1 MSKINDNDPLGIRT
15 AKSGSQQ
22 LSDPLGIRGSQKKN
36 ISETGTNENAIV
48 PQQSQRQIVQSPK
61 QNIDAFTNNNLPAAF
76 DFDSYSKQIVDIFK
90 PSEVFK
96 KAKNQAKLDDASK
109 IVDVSGYAPASKSTD
124 YTQKEKENIFRIDGT
139 TKGEGY
145 LGTLKSADGKD
156 VTEYSIVVEIDGKEI
171 EIPSI
176 VPTLNDNELNL
187 MLNDIIPNNKEI
199 PKEIIDKSIEFYK
212 ERERAG
218 LPAFAEKGEQINK
231 GGLKVGIGIADKDKL
246 EAIQAVIQ
254 ENELTK
260 IKYEKE
266 NDISKVQDV
275 NTGEV
280 IIPDDYEK
288 VKINPNPIGSEAY
301 LNFEAMK
308 SEYRQFENNLKYFSE
323 KYGTDAG
330 GSIDLYCKYNEM
342 YEAEAKKKG
351 IDKIWDNVE
360 TQEEYDITVKE
371 IEEFNKSFNEKFDET
386 IRGGK
391 DISLQ
396 NKDNKLSTIGQIDQN
411 INYIFHN
418 VLTGSLVG
426 RSLLYTKSLMDA
438 VVGKGTVGEQF
449 RKNYKQY
456 TVNQSR
462 YKDIPLATEIFSI
475 AVPLAVDILP
485 FSTFGSNANAITN
498 SIWKSGSNFLTKLGV
513 KPLLSNSVALNMTN
527 TMLKSGFNFGLTL
540 GQYNGVMAI
549 TDELTKKKISE
560 LNKES
565 VKNIFDQTADGFI
578 TGIAVGTISGLN
590 SILLQNLNSKLVKSL
605 YKIDPKTG
613 KFIIKQGNITNKLK
627 AVSIGGN
634 IASTTIE
641 GGAFTVIGASLEEDG
656 LKNLTW
662 EGVLEESFKFLVAMK
677 LQPGAIKNMRKEANS
692 PVIVD
697 NKFTPNKAFTK
708 GYDADFN
715 LIELKLTG
723 VKNKAEL
730 VEMSKDGKWL
740 ENKLSDKK
748 IPQLTKVKLLACNG
762 IFVKKPIDIY
772 KSEYK
777 EINGEHYVNSY
788 DAKDNLVDVRKVK
801 SKAEGKNLEVYM
813 YNINLTTKA
822 IKSVE
827 GLSAES
833 VDKINAEYEKN
844 SRELLEL
851 NEALSISP
859 SQRTPLQN
867 EAIRKFNNRVE
878 KVKQTEAKEL
888 DAIREEIKTKEKEY
902 DKKDESGLQSSEQK
916 GKNIVEEQSV
926 EITGGKEAETG
937 GDVQTP
943 KEKEIVP
950 KTPTEAEYE
959 VINIDGKEYRIR
971 ENNDGTHEIRTKN
984 DAGLDIPLRTAEGK
998 NYEISKKVIAEYEK
1012 SKEEAIEKENEV
1024 ISKEIGIPLEVITAS
1039 NKAFKNSL
1047 KEEPITEAEAGKNAW
1062 ITIERSEWFKN
1073 LNPEQKKEA
1082 LSKISDVIERFTN
1095 SPLQPKDREKLPT
1108 EETYNL
1114 VYKGIKDRI
1123 KEVEKL
1129 IQEGA
1134 KWEAE
1139 QVEEFSATIGEMLNE
1154 RVFDNASRTEIKQI
1168 IKSIK
1173 NAEKG
1178 TKSETRDKNKL
1189 KSLHRIA
1196 DIINDATRKYQ
1207 DKVITKKIDAFGKQ
1221 ISVKKDITKSKSNKL
1236 SKKSNVSQE
1245 LIDVK
1250 ISAIKKIR
1258 SGKNLETLE
1267 AENENAKLNPEK
1279 DIIDI
1284 ISNEMAI
1291 DYLKVNQLRESFDE
1305 MLIDQ
1310 RIEAIKEIN
1319 TLTNK
1324 WKEWRSENIE
1334 ARKVEIEKERAEH
1347 KKDVEQKS
1355 NAITRN
1361 KAAVISIAKN
1371 IFGDIILAKER
1382 YKSGGDAK
1390 TLKNDILNS
1399 IDNII
1404 KSDDMDF
1411 LPVNKARQLFKMRNI
1426 IEGKETLSTSDIEI
1440 ISKGIN
1446 NLLKVPRGYIHS
1458 KYLREGGM
1466 KNMVKIKSIFGMVA
1480 EDLYSMLYTV
1490 SGNSANF
1497 NILKEAIYDK
1507 MFKGEYDAR
1516 SLRVELNDMVGNIIK
1531 ESFGKN
1537 KFLKN
1542 NLHIKSEKWGVKD
1555 AIVVKLGKTIPID
1568 KQQSIE
1574 EAKQQRM
1581 VDGRIKEIDK
1591 YEHTNIF
1598 EKMSLGQLITLD
1610 FYIKNDRALNKLLGE
1625 YSESTIEAIKL
1636 KIEEAYKKYPELKI
1650 FAEKIAKDYF
1660 PKTFKLNADIYKKDT
1675 GLELLEDPNYIPQK
1689 GISNKDMFEDG
1700 LGVMYGD
1707 SVQTLSIVAPQIK
1720 SIVGGGKLD
1729 VNRDIMDIIREHT
1742 HHTSEYVSKMESI
1755 KYIKNL
1761 IGDKDFRTAIENSL
1775 KFIDFSFSR
1784 NKTKGFLNILDQWLK
1799 DYAGL
1804 PSEKKK
1810 LDTFKKIVNRAAT
1823 SVLFFN
1829 ISVPIKQLGSFP
1841 NAVISYK
1848 TGNKILDAPLINE
1861 MKWLY
1866 ENATGYTGDYA
1877 TFYKNFWK
1885 SDFIRDRLG
1894 NTMDESFASLSEN
1907 MSKTKGE
1914 RNAKMVRDFMMK
1926 LGGIGIKYGDVGA
1939 IIMGYKANWVQ
1950 TLKSYRQSA
1959 EYKNTLKEDGIDIA
1973 ENKAIDY
1980 ANLETFKDASF
1991 SQQSD
1996 YIVNRGHFQ
2005 RHSPLSALLPY
2016 STTPNQY
2023 YRRLVEGYRGVK
2035 RSLSEKKAPK
2045 YEDIK
2050 KIVHYGIVQ
2059 PTIYS
2064 FLTRQL
2070 LKITNPNYTYK
2081 DAINMDDLD
2090 DWKDAILYGTEKMIL
2105 PLMRGNTFIERA
2117 FTSMIDELQKDAFF
2131 DYDPFQFNQYFRTAI
2146 EMTTKSIT
2154 AIENINGN
2162 WTYKDLYPLVYN
2174 ALYISD
2180 LGTGIGLSNI
2190 SKQAYR
2196 WTNYLLDNPGEIDKL
2211 EKSYKEIEKSSVYEP
2226 NESSV
2231 YNPKEYKSSEASVY
2245 KPKK

>member
-1 MSKINDNDPLGIRT
+1 MAKINDNDPLGIRT

-36 ISETGTNENAIV
+36 ISETDTPKVAII
-48 PQQSQRQIVQSPK
+48 PQQSQRQVVESSK
-61 QNIDAFTNNNLPAAF
+61 QNIYTFTNNNLPASF
-76 DFDSYSKQIVDIFK
+76 DFDSYSKKIVDIFK
-90 PSEVFK
+90 PSKVFK
-96 KAKNQAKLDDASK
+96 EAKDQARLDDASK
-109 IVDVSGYAPASKSTD
+109 ISDISGYAPISKSSD
-124 YTQKEKENIFRIDGT
+124 YTQKEKDNNFRLDET

-145 LGTLKSADGKD
+145 LGRLKSSDGKD
-156 VTEYSIVVEIDGKEI
+156 VTEYSIGVEIDGKEI
-171 EIPSI
+171 QIPTI
-176 VPTLNDNELNL
+176 VPTLNDSELNL

-231 GGLKVGIGIADKDKL
+231 GGLKTGIGIIDKNKIDV
-246 EAIQAVIQ
+246 IQAVTE

-260 IKYEKE
+260 IKYDKE

-275 NTGEV
+275 NTGEI

-288 VKINPNPIGSEAY
+288 VKVNPNPIGSEAY
-301 LNFEAMK
+301 QDFEGMK
-308 SEYRQFENNLKYFSE
+308 LEYRQFENNLKYFSE
-323 KYGTDAG
+323 MYNTDAS
-330 GSIDLYCKYNEM
+330 GSIDLYRQYNEM

-351 IDKIWDNVE
+351 IDKIWDDVE

-371 IEEFNKSFNEKFDET
+371 IEEFNKKFDKDFDNK
-386 IRGGK
+386 IRGEK
-391 DISLQ
+391 ISLQ
-396 NKDNKLSTIGQIDQN
+396 DKDNKLSVIGQLDQN

-426 RSLLYTKSLMDA
+426 RGLLYTKSLMDA

-449 RKNYKQY
+449 RKNYGQY
-456 TVNQSR
+456 IASQSR

-485 FSTFGSNANAITN
+485 FGTFGSNANAITN

-513 KPLLSNSVALNMTN
+513 KPILSNSVALNMTN

-540 GQYNGVMAI
+540 GQYNGAMAI

-560 LNKES
+560 LNNES
-565 VKNIFDQTADGFI
+565 AKNIFDQTADGLI
-578 TGIAVGTISGLN
+578 TGFAVGTISGLN

-662 EGVLEESFKFLVAMK
+662 DGVLQESFKFLVAMK

-697 NKFTPNKAFTK
+697 SKFTPDKAFTK

-715 LIELKLTG
+715 LRELKLTG

-730 VEMSKDGKWL
+730 VEMSKDSKWL
-740 ENKLSDKK
+740 ENKLADNK

-833 VDKINAEYEKN
+833 VDKINAEYEN
-844 SRELLEL
+844 SPRELLEL

-867 EAIRKFNNRVE
+867 EAIRKFNNRIE
-878 KVKQTEAKEL
+878 KVKQSEAKEL
-888 DAIREEIKTKEKEY
+888 EAIREEIKTKEKEY

-916 GKNIVEEQSV
+916 GENIVEEQSI
-926 EITGGKEAETG
+926 EITGGKKAETG

-943 KEKEIVP
+943 KEKEIAP
-950 KTPTEAEYE
+950 KTSTEAEYE
-959 VINIDGKEYRIR
+959 VVNVDGKEYRIK
-971 ENNDGTHEIRTKN
+971 EKSDGTHDIRTKN
-984 DAGLDIPLRTAEGK
+984 DEGLDIPLRTAEGT

-1012 SKEEAIEKENEV
+1012 SKEKAIENENDV
-1024 ISKEIGIPLEVITAS
+1024 ISKETGIPLEVITAS

-1062 ITIERSEWFKN
+1062 VTIERSEWFKN
-1073 LNPEQKKEA
+1073 LNPKQKKEA

-1095 SPLQPKDREKLPT
+1095 SPLQPKDRQKLPT
-1108 EETYNL
+1108 QETYNL

-1123 KEVEKL
+1123 KEVENL

-1134 KWEAE
+1134 KWESE

-1168 IKSIK
+1168 ITSIK

-1178 TKSETRDKNKL
+1178 AKSETRDKNKL

-1207 DKVITKKIDAFGKQ
+1207 DKIIEKEIDAFNKQ
-1221 ISVKKDITKSKSNKL
+1221 ISLKKDITKSKGNKL
-1236 SKKSNVSQE
+1236 SKKSSVSQE

-1250 ISAIKKIR
+1250 TSARKKIIG
-1258 SGKNLETLE
+1258 GKKIEELQI
-1267 AENENAKLNPEK
+1267 ENENAKLNPEI

-1334 ARKVEIEKERAEH
+1334 ERKVELEKERAEH
-1347 KKDVEQKS
+1347 KKDVEQKA

-1361 KAAVISIAKN
+1361 KASAISIAKN
-1371 IFGDIILAKER
+1371 IFGNLILAKE
-1382 YKSGGDAK
+1382 KFVQSGDIE
-1390 TLKNDILNS
+1390 TLKKDIVKS
-1399 IDNII
+1399 IDDII
-1404 KSDDMDF
+1404 ASDDMNF
-1411 LPVNKARQLFKMRNI
+1411 LSIDKARTLYKIRN
-1426 IEGKETLSTSDIEI
+1426 S
-1440 ISKGIN
+1440 IN
-1446 NLLKVPRGYIHS
+1446 NIKLISTVDIDIIKKDIIKLLEVPKGYVHN

-1466 KNMVKIKSIFGMVA
+1466 KNMVKIKSIYGMGA
-1480 EDLYSMLYTV
+1480 EDLYSLLYTV
-1490 SGNSANF
+1490 SGNSTNF
-1497 NILKEAIYDK
+1497 KILKDAIYDK

-1516 SLRVELNDMVGNIIK
+1516 SLKVKLNDIVRDIIK
-1531 ESFGKN
+1531 DTFGKN
-1537 KFLKN
+1537 KYLKN
-1542 NLHIKSEKWGVKD
+1542 NLHIKSEEWGVKD
-1555 AIVVKLGKTIPID
+1555 ALIVKLGKTIPIEI
-1568 KQQSIE
+1568 QQEIE
-1574 EAKQQRM
+1574 QAKQQRM

-1591 YEHTNIF
+1591 FEHTSLF

-1625 YSESTIEAIKL
+1625 YSESTIEAIKT
-1636 KIEEAYKKYPELKI
+1636 KIEEAYKKYPELKQ
-1650 FAEKIAKDYF
+1650 FAERISKTYF
-1660 PKTFKLNADIYKKDT
+1660 PETFKLNAEIYKKDT
-1675 GLELLEDPNYIPQK
+1675 GLDLLEDPNYIPQK
-1689 GISNKDMFEDG
+1689 AMSNKDMFEDG
-1700 LGVMYGD
+1700 LGTMYGD

-1729 VNRDIMDIIREHT
+1729 VNRDIMDVIREHT

-1761 IGDKDFRTAIENSL
+1761 IGNKDFRTAVENSL
-1775 KFIDFSFSR
+1775 KFIDFSFSK
-1784 NKTKGFLNILDQWLK
+1784 NKAKDFLNILDQWLK

-1804 PSEKKK
+1804 PTEKKK
-1810 LDTFKKIVNRAAT
+1810 SDTFKKIVNRAAT

-1829 ISVPIKQLGSFP
+1829 LSVPIKQLGSFP
-1841 NAVISYK
+1841 NAIVSYK
-1848 TGNKILDAPLINE
+1848 TGNKIVDAPLINE

-1894 NTMDESFASLSEN
+1894 NTMDESLASLSEN

-1914 RNAKMVRDFMMK
+1914 RNAKSVRDFLMK
-1926 LGGIGIKYGDVGA
+1926 IGGMGIKYGDVGA

-1950 TLKSYRQSA
+1950 TLKSYRKTD
-1959 EYKNTLKEDGIDIA
+1959 EYKNSLKNEGIDIA
-1973 ENKAIDY
+1973 ENKAIEY
-1980 ANLETFKDASF
+1980 ANLETFKDVSF

-1996 YIVNRGHFQ
+1996 YIVNRGQFQ

-2023 YRRLVEGYRGVK
+2023 YRRLVEGYRGVS
-2035 RSLSEKKAPK
+2035 RSISEKTVPK

-2050 KIVHYGIVQ
+2050 KIIHYGIVQ

-2070 LKITNPNYTYK
+2070 LKITNPNFKNKTAFSLDDIEDWA
-2081 DAINMDDLD
+2081 DAIY
-2090 DWKDAILYGTEKMIL
+2090 YGTEKMII
-2105 PLMRGNTFIERA
+2105 PLMQGNTFVERS
-2117 FTSMIDELQKDAFF
+2117 FTFIVNRLQKDEFYN
-2131 DYDPFQFNQYFRTAI
+2131 YDPIQFNQYYKSSV
-2146 EMTTKSIT
+2146 EMITKSID
-2154 AIENINGN
+2154 AIKNHQGG
-2162 WTYKDLYPLVYN
+2162 WTRKQLYPLVYN
-2174 ALYISD
+2174 ALFISD
-2180 LGTGIGLSNI
+2180 MGTGIGLANI
-2190 SKQAYR
+2190 VKQANR
-2196 WTNYLLDNPGEIDKL
+2196 WTDYLLGSPDEIDKL
-2211 EKSYKEIEKSSVYEP
+2211 VESYKKIEKSSIYEPSESSVYEP
-2226 NESSV
+2226 SEYKSNESS
-2231 YNPKEYKSSEASVY
+2231 EY
-2245 KPKK
+2245 KPK